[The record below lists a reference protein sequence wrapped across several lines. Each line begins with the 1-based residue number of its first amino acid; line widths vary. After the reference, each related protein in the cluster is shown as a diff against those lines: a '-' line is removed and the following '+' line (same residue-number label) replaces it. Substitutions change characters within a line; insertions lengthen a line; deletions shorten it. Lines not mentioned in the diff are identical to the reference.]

1 MEGSDW
7 PRSTCLG
14 GTGLVQLLSPDL
26 LFWTPGTP
34 VHGLV
39 KVYQVTQESKSLVTC
54 VHPSTTMLR
63 VERLLIGF
71 VSYLGLQQP
80 CGPKEALGI
89 HSE

>member
-1 MEGSDW
+1 M
-7 PRSTCLG
+7 PRRYR
-14 GTGLVQLLSPDL
+14 
-26 LFWTPGTP
+26 PGTALEP
-34 VHGLV
+34 RPPILDSRCTCAWLGQSQA
-39 KVYQVTQESKSLVTC
+39 VYQVTQESKSLVTC